1 MRLSITSAT
10 LISLILVLGIQARG
24 EKMAGKKDV
33 TIAGQKQAGGGAPA
47 GISRSVFGKTRD
59 GAVIELYTLVNSKG
73 MTVKIMTYGAI
84 VTEII
89 VPDRRGRPGD
99 VVLGFDN
106 FDQYLAP
113 NPYFGAIVGRVGNR
127 IANARFVLNGTEYKL
142 AANDG
147 PNQLHGGLKGFDKV
161 IWKAKPIASPV
172 GTAVEFRYMS
182 PDGEEGYPGN
192 LDCTVVYALTE
203 ANELKIDYTA
213 TTDKPTPVNLT
224 NHSYFNLAGT
234 GDVLRHEVM
243 IAADHYTP
251 SDSTLIPTGEIRPVK
266 GTPLDF
272 TEPRAVGSRFAE
284 LHNVPVG
291 YDNNY
296 VLNGGG
302 KSLALAARV
311 HEPETGRVMEVH
323 TTTPGVQFYTANY
336 FDGSLTGKRG
346 VVYKQHYGLCLETQ
360 HFPDSVN
367 KPAFPSIILRP
378 GQTYR
383 QTTVF
388 GFSVL

>member
-224 NHSYFNLAGT
+224 NHSYFNLAGAGN
-234 GDVLRHEVM
+234 GDVLGHEMMLV
-243 IAADHYTP
+243 ARRYTP
-251 SDSTLIPTGEIRPVK
+251 VDDGLIPTGEIASVTGTPMDFTKPARIGARIDRVK
-266 GTPLDF
+266 G
-272 TEPRAVGSRFAE
+272 
-284 LHNVPVG
+284 G
-291 YDNNY
+291 YDHNY
-296 VLNGGG
+296 VLDSGG
-302 KSLALAARV
+302 SNTPVLAARAR
-311 HEPETGRVMEVH
+311 EPKSGRVMEVY
-323 TTTPGVQFYTANY
+323 TTQPGIQFYTGN
-336 FDGSLTGKRG
+336 FLDGSLSGIG
-346 VVYKQHYGLCLETQ
+346 GVYKKHGGFCLETQ
-360 HFPDSVN
+360 HFPDSVHH
-367 KPAFPSIILRP
+367 PSFPSVILSP

-383 QTTVF
+383 ETTLYKF
-388 GFSVL
+388 ARD